1 MKYISFLIIL
11 CILLT
16 GCGKEEKISKE
27 VQTYQNIVEKL
38 KSQSFQ
44 NTELPCHLE
53 VSLEKSNS
61 GKLMYTVT
69 LDEPKEE
76 MYQVKAVFISLK
88 ETENSYPSIGIFDE
102 NLNMIPNQVD
112 QEKNIVKGIVLVGY
126 LKTSKNPKEYHD
138 TFRLYLEYQTKDK
151 KIKTV
156 YYEKKI

>member
-61 GKLMYTVT
+61 GELMYTVT

-88 ETENSYPSIGIFDE
+88 ETENSYPSIGIFDDG
-102 NLNMIPNQVD
+102 LNMVPNQVD
-112 QEKNIVKGIVLVGY
+112 HSKNIVKGIVLVGY
-126 LKTSKNPKEYHD
+126 LNTSKKPKTYHD